1 MEPPTMYQREEINQ
15 KVLNNYMKPFIFHKD
30 SRKKLIYSFV
40 LLTFAK
46 ILGTAP
52 GFIFRALINNTVMIE
67 SAAGSAVTTGVAW
80 SLTKTAQAMGLFGL
94 TRLG

>member
-1 MEPPTMYQREEINQ
+1 
-15 KVLNNYMKPFIFHKD
+15 MKPFILHKD
-30 SRKKLIYSFV
+30 SRKKLILSFIF
-40 LLTFAK
+40 LTFAK

-67 SAAGSAVTTGVAW
+67 AAGAGGAAAVAAGTTPW
-80 SLTKTAQAMGLFGL
+80 SLSKTAYVMGLFGA